1 MTMEIPNRV
10 IIKAHQDWGAWYREA
25 EANLIFFEEWI
36 RINWG
41 VDIQISYKYHKP
53 KGYYPANMVDK
64 GKAALFMLKYY
75 D

>member
-1 MTMEIPNRV
+1 MEIPNRV
-10 IIKAHQDWGAWYREA
+10 IIKAHQDWGAWYRA
-25 EANLIFFEEWI
+25 EANPICFDTWLK
-36 RINWG
+36 RRWG
-41 VDIQISYKYHKP
+41 VELDNYKYHKP